1 VLALA
6 FSGTAAADTF
16 VVAHPQAPQRVG
28 FSTGAPI
35 AFTSGQAA
43 PTSFAALQGIWRAAG
58 STYGIPWEVLA
69 AINKV
74 ETNFG
79 ENLGPS
85 SAGAIGWMQ
94 FMPSTWARWGMDA
107 NGDGV
112 ADPNNPTDAIFSAA
126 RYLAGCGGQSNIAAA
141 VYCYNHASWYVN
153 EVLGLAASYSRGGFG
168 ADLLSTRQL
177 QSQIDS
183 ARQRV
188 AASNSQLLAARAQAR
203 ELAGPERSALRK
215 AAAASSLSAQL
226 EANKHAVLIGVRRHA
241 AMLRVSQVRSR
252 LRAARTH
259 LGEVQ
264 DQAGGASFASAAG
277 QQLLATQLLSGQSGV
292 VSLAVQYLGVPYVWA
307 GASPTGFDC
316 SGLVQYVYG
325 KLGVSL
331 PHNTVLEW
339 NDPRAVSV
347 PRNQL
352 QAGDLVFFNGLDHVG
367 IYVGHGYFIDAPH
380 TGAFV
385 RIDSLDGGWYAANY
399 DGAKRIVGAA
409 LGNLPQAG
417 GAFAFSTGN
426 GGAGFSSG
434 VVYFSR

>member
-1 VLALA
+1 
-6 FSGTAAADTF
+6 
-16 VVAHPQAPQRVG
+16 
-28 FSTGAPI
+28 
-35 AFTSGQAA
+35 
-43 PTSFAALQGIWRAAG
+43 
-58 STYGIPWEVLA
+58 
-69 AINKV
+69 
-74 ETNFG
+74 
-79 ENLGPS
+79 
-85 SAGAIGWMQ
+85 
-94 FMPSTWARWGMDA
+94 
-107 NGDGV
+107 
-112 ADPNNPTDAIFSAA
+112 
-126 RYLAGCGGQSNIAAA
+126 
-141 VYCYNHASWYVN
+141 
-153 EVLGLAASYSRGGFG
+153 VLGLAASYSRGGFG

-203 ELAGPERSALRK
+203 NLAGAERSALHK

-252 LRAARTH
+252 LRAARTN

-264 DQAGGASFASAAG
+264 GQAGGASFASAAG

-325 KLGVSL
+325 QLGVSL
-331 PHNTVLEW
+331 PHNTVLQW

-367 IYVGHGYFIDAPH
+367 VYVGHGYFIDAPH

-385 RIDSLDGGWYAANY
+385 RIDNLRDGWYAANY
-399 DGAKRIVGAA
+399 DGAKRIAGAP

-417 GAFAFSTGN
+417 GTFGFSTGSD
-426 GGAGFSSG
+426 GAGFLSD
-434 VVYFSR
+434 VVYFSH